1 MLPFDLPSVSDAI
14 FCIAVPCQELSA
26 PDNGQMM
33 PSMEVNQ
40 TFHFNIIKNF
50 SCNSGFYL
58 KSQSSQSRRC
68 DENGQWTGEH
78 ARCLRECTNA
88 CTALFFNVRSPS
100 CSIFAVAFQ

>member
-1 MLPFDLPSVSDAI
+1 MLPFDLLSASDAI

-26 PDNGQMM
+26 PENGQMM
-33 PSMEVNQ
+33 PSVEENQ

-78 ARCLRECTNA
+78 ARCLREFTNV
-88 CTALFFNVRSPS
+88 LHSLILNVRFS